1 MKGEINMLGKM
12 NKQITITSESKI
24 GDVVVMGFSANINS
38 EDLENVR
45 FSDWTNDNALYKSNR
60 TECRKDMADF
70 EDAVYLI
77 QEKMISENTL
87 L

>member
-1 MKGEINMLGKM
+1 MLGKM
-12 NKQITITSESKI
+12 NKQITITSESRI
-24 GDVVVMGFSANINS
+24 DDAVVMGFSASIDS